1 MARRRRRKEDESLD
15 KGSPAWMTTYS
26 DMVTLL
32 LAFFI
37 ILFSFS
43 TIDEYKFEQAMA
55 SLQKALGIL
64 DGGKTIVTKEPLV
77 DFTDLTLE
85 ERMELRDIQ
94 QMEEVIRLLE
104 DHLRDAGVYEYVT
117 ITIEER
123 GAVVKFADQV
133 LFDSGRAVLRLEALD
148 ILHEVAVVLND
159 IPNHIRIEGHTDN
172 RPINTVQFPS
182 NWELSTTRAT
192 NVLRYLVEEEGISPT
207 RISAAGYGEYRPIET
222 NSTPEGRQANRRVDI
237 VILHMSAIMDEPRG
251 EDSNE

>member
-1 MARRRRRKEDESLD
+1 MARKRRKEDESLD

-43 TIDEYKFEQAMA
+43 TIDEFKFEQAMA

-104 DHLRDAGVYEYVT
+104 DHLREAGVYEHVT

-123 GAVVKFADQV
+123 GAIVKFADQV

-237 VILHMSAIMDEPRG
+237 VILYMSAIMDEPRG